1 MSRLLIT
8 TGPQGSGNHV
18 FSKCLAVHEDVYG
31 WKSLLNTYWEG
42 HHHEP
47 FADMWENPELLRE
60 FDWTQSEFF
69 VTSVSSPYFK
79 NQKATIPNY
88 KDFIKVAE
96 EYVDLIDVAIIGRDQ
111 TILEYQQNRVRKQHT
126 TPKAIESFKWL
137 LENQRCSF
145 LSQELLYLY
154 KSSYLEQV
162 SRDLDWPIAYWDPEI
177 DEILKEDANKKYI
190 KPTDEYWLDFEVH
203 RAVRES

>member
-111 TILEYQQNRVRKQHT
+111 NILEYQQNRVRKQHT
-126 TPKAIESFKWL
+126 TPEAIESFKWL
-137 LENQRCSF
+137 LEKQRCSF

-154 KSSYLEQV
+154 KSSYLEKV

>member
-1 MSRLLIT
+1 MSRLLII

-47 FADMWENPELLRE
+47 FADMWQNPELLRE
-60 FDWTQSEFF
+60 FDWTQSEYF
-69 VTSVSSPYFK
+69 VTSVSCPYFK
-79 NQKATIPNY
+79 DQKPQSPSY
-88 KDFIKVAE
+88 KEFIKIAE
-96 EYVDLIDVAIIGRDQ
+96 DYVDEVNVGIIGRDQ
-111 TILEYQQNRVRKQHT
+111 TILEYQQKRIRKAHT
-126 TPKAIESFKWL
+126 TSIAKENFKWL
-137 LENQRCSF
+137 LENQRCTF

-154 KSSYLEQV
+154 KSSYLEQI
-162 SRDLDWPIAYWDPEI
+162 SGELDWPIAYWDPEI

-190 KPTDEYWLDFEVH
+190 KPADEYWLDFEVE

>member
-1 MSRLLIT
+1 MSRLLII

-47 FADMWENPELLRE
+47 FSDMWQDPELLKD
-60 FDWTQSEFF
+60 FDWTQSEYF
-69 VTSVSSPYFK
+69 VTSVSCPYFK
-79 NQKATIPNY
+79 DQKPHSPAY
-88 KDFIKVAE
+88 KEFIKIAE
-96 EYVDLIDVAIIGRDQ
+96 DYVDEVNIAIIGRDQ
-111 TILEYQQNRVRKQHT
+111 TILEHQQKRIRKAHT
-126 TPKAIESFKWL
+126 TSIAKENFKWL
-137 LENQRCSF
+137 FDNQQCTF

-154 KSSYLEQV
+154 KSSYLQQISEE
-162 SRDLDWPIAYWDPEI
+162 LDWPIAYWDPEI
-177 DEILKEDANKKYI
+177 TEILKEDANKKYI
-190 KPTDEYWLDFEVH
+190 KPADEHWLDSEVH